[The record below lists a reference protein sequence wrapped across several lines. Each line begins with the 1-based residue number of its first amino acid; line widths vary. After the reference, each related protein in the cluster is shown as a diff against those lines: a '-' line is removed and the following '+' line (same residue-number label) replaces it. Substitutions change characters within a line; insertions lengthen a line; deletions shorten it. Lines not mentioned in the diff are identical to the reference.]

1 MKKIDLLGL
10 SVVTAALIMTG
21 CSSDSDD
28 AATSGPTAPTD
39 VTAKID
45 VNLTTTQNA
54 IALVT
59 NGIGLFSNAKIAA
72 MKADVKAKALA
83 LKDSGGNGGSWSF
96 DCQVSGTR
104 ANSWE
109 STWSNNPDGSWSN
122 TYSETYTAKNCE
134 DNASTTVNGE
144 AVNLYKENGTRTYT
158 NSDEYDAGGD
168 LTTSSYSSADNF
180 THSCEHNETLT
191 SRTYKTTVSLSN
203 SFSVDGIVPL
213 LSADAPAFSQSTQI
227 VGTSGDVDVNS
238 TGSTIAGWEDAYNIS
253 MSQEGLQDGTYDKDS
268 ANGFA
273 ANYDINATGDK
284 VLFYS
289 DSYSNYVEEHTSDGA
304 NESNTTISGT
314 RGNTCLGGSATFAT
328 TLIIQENQVDYLDGN
343 DNPGNNVLPYSGVVT
358 LSAVGTATLT
368 FDNNTTHS
376 DANLTA
382 GDESAVYT
390 RWLALSVGTCAL
402 Q

>member
-10 SVVTAALIMTG
+10 SVVAAALIMTG

-28 AATSGPTAPTD
+28 AATPGPTAPTD

-54 IALVT
+54 IALVR

-72 MKADVKAKALA
+72 IKADVKAKALA
-83 LKDSGGNGGSWSF
+83 LKDSGGNGGSWSY
-96 DCQVSGTR
+96 DCQISG
-104 ANSWE
+104 
-109 STWSNNPDGSWSN
+109 STGNVWSSEWSNNPDGSWSN
-122 TYSETYTAKNCE
+122 TNSATYTAKNCV
-134 DNASTTVNGE
+134 DNYSGTVNGE

-158 NSDEYDAGGD
+158 NSDEYDASGN
-168 LTTSSYSSADNF
+168 LTTISNSSADNF
-180 THSCEHNETLT
+180 SYSYEHNETLT
-191 SRTYKTTVSLSN
+191 SRTYTNTLST
-203 SFSVDGIVPL
+203 SFIDIADGIVPMI
-213 LSADAPAFSQSTQI
+213 SADAPAFSHSAKLI
-227 VGTSGDVDVNS
+227 GTNDQVDINS
-238 TGSTIAGWEDAYNIS
+238 TGSTIAGWENAYNFS
-253 MSQEGLQDGTYDKDS
+253 MSNEGLQDGTYDIDS
-268 ANGFA
+268 ANGFV

-284 VLFYS
+284 VLTYS
-289 DSYSNYVEEHTSDGA
+289 DSYNNYVEEHTSDGA

-343 DNPGNNVLPYSGVVT
+343 DNTGNNVLPYSGVVT

-390 RWLALSVGTCAL
+390 RWVDLAVGTCAVP
-402 Q
+402 